1 MNLLSDKNI
10 VLDKVVHEYS
20 LRTQPDLVFTS
31 VTTFID
37 GFFESFDSEKIA
49 TKLVKT
55 HPRYADHTV
64 ESLIAEWNAAG
75 QHGTDVHEEIENWI
89 KNGVEPDEIN
99 INIATST
106 QLAFD
111 LWVPRKAKAV
121 AGVNWLKNYQKKSD
135 IQVVSEVII
144 YSTELKM
151 AGTVDVLALDKTT
164 GNYEI
169 IDWKTSK
176 MINTSSYGNKT
187 GTSSF
192 TRDVPD
198 CNFYHY
204 ALQLSLY
211 RYLLEEYYGVRI
223 NNQLI
228 AHLKDDGAKGYVAPY
243 MRDHIVAMLNN

>member
-10 VLDKVVHEYS
+10 VLDKAVHEYS
-20 LRTQPDLVFTS
+20 LQTQPDLVFTS

-37 GFFESFDSEKIA
+37 EFFESFDSEKIA
-49 TKLVKT
+49 AKLVKT
-55 HPRYADHTV
+55 HPRYADRTI
-64 ESLIAEWNAAG
+64 ESLIAEWDAAG

-89 KNGVEPDEIN
+89 KNGVEPG
-99 INIATST
+99 
-106 QLAFD
+106 
-111 LWVPRKAKAV
+111 KAKA
-121 AGVNWLKNYQKKSD
+121 ASGVSWLKNYQKKSD
-135 IQVVSEVII
+135 IQVLSEVII

-176 MINTSSYGNKT
+176 RIDTSSYGNKT
-187 GTSSF
+187 GTSSV
-192 TRDVPD
+192 TQDVPD
-198 CNFYHY
+198 SNFYHY

-228 AHLKDDGAKGYVAPY
+228 AHLQDDGAKGYVAPY

>member
-55 HPRYADHTV
+55 HPRYADRTV
-64 ESLIAEWNAAG
+64 ESLIAEWDAAG

-89 KNGVEPDEIN
+89 KNGVEPG
-99 INIATST
+99 
-106 QLAFD
+106 
-111 LWVPRKAKAV
+111 KAKAT
-121 AGVNWLKNYQKKSD
+121 AGVSWLKNYQKKSD
-135 IQVVSEVII
+135 IQVLSEVII

-176 MINTSSYGNKT
+176 RIDTSSYGNKT
-187 GTSSF
+187 GTSSV

-228 AHLKDDGAKGYVAPY
+228 AHLKDDDAKGYVAPY

>member
-1 MNLLSDKNI
+1 MNLLSEKNI
-10 VLDKVVHEYS
+10 VLDKDVHEYG

-64 ESLIAEWNAAG
+64 ESLIAEWDAAG

-89 KNGVEPDEIN
+89 KNGVEPG
-99 INIATST
+99 
-106 QLAFD
+106 
-111 LWVPRKAKAV
+111 KAKAV
-121 AGVNWLKNYQKKSD
+121 AGVSWLTNYQKKSD
-135 IQVVSEVII
+135 IQVLSEVII

-176 MINTSSYGNKT
+176 RIDTSSYGNKT
-187 GTSSF
+187 GTSSV
-192 TRDVPD
+192 TQDVPD

>member
-1 MNLLSDKNI
+1 MNTLTDKNI
-10 VLDKVVHEYS
+10 VLDKEKHEYS
-20 LRTQPDLVFTS
+20 LVTQPDLVFTS

-37 GFFESFDSEKIA
+37 QFFEGFDSEKIA
-49 TKLVKT
+49 TNLVAT
-55 HPRYADHTV
+55 HPRYADRTV
-64 ESLIAEWNAAG
+64 ESLIAEWDAAG

-89 KNGVEPDEIN
+89 KNGVEPG
-99 INIATST
+99 
-106 QLAFD
+106 
-111 LWVPRKAKAV
+111 KAKAA
-121 AGVNWLKNYQKKSD
+121 AGVSWLKNYQKKSD
-135 IQVVSEVII
+135 IQVLSEVII

-176 MINTSSYGNKT
+176 RIDTSSYGNKT
-187 GTSSF
+187 GTSSV

>member
-1 MNLLSDKNI
+1 MNSLSDKNI
-10 VLDKVVHEYS
+10 VLDKVVHEYG

-64 ESLIAEWNAAG
+64 ESLIAEWDAAG

-89 KNGVEPDEIN
+89 KNGVEPG
-99 INIATST
+99 
-106 QLAFD
+106 
-111 LWVPRKAKAV
+111 KAKAA
-121 AGVNWLKNYQKKSD
+121 AGVSWLKNYQRKSD
-135 IQVVSEVII
+135 IQVLSEVII

-176 MINTSSYGNKT
+176 RIDTSSYGNKT
-187 GTSSF
+187 GTSSV

-211 RYLLEEYYGVRI
+211 RYLLEEYYGIRI

-228 AHLKDDGAKGYVAPY
+228 AHLKDDGAKGYVTPY

>member
-10 VLDKVVHEYS
+10 VLDKAVHEYS
-20 LRTQPDLVFTS
+20 LQTQPDLVFTS

-49 TKLVKT
+49 AKLVKT
-55 HPRYADHTV
+55 HPRYADRTV
-64 ESLIAEWNAAG
+64 ESLIAEWDAAG

-89 KNGVEPDEIN
+89 KNGVEPGK
-99 INIATST
+99 T
-106 QLAFD
+106 
-111 LWVPRKAKAV
+111 KAA
-121 AGVNWLKNYQKKSD
+121 AGVSWLKNYQKKSD
-135 IQVVSEVII
+135 IQVLSEVII

-176 MINTSSYGNKT
+176 RIDTSSYGNKT
-187 GTSSF
+187 GTSSV
-192 TRDVPD
+192 TQDVPD

>member
-1 MNLLSDKNI
+1 MNILSDNNI

-37 GFFESFDSEKIA
+37 GFFESFDSEKLA
-49 TKLVKT
+49 AKLVTT

-64 ESLIAEWNAAG
+64 ESLIAEWDAAG

-89 KNGVEPDEIN
+89 KNGVEPG
-99 INIATST
+99 
-106 QLAFD
+106 
-111 LWVPRKAKAV
+111 KAKAA
-121 AGVNWLKNYQKKSD
+121 AGVSWLKNYQKKSD
-135 IQVVSEVII
+135 IQVLSEVII

-176 MINTSSYGNKT
+176 RIDTSSYGNKT
-187 GTSSF
+187 GTSSV

-228 AHLKDDGAKGYVAPY
+228 AHLQDDGAKGYVAPY